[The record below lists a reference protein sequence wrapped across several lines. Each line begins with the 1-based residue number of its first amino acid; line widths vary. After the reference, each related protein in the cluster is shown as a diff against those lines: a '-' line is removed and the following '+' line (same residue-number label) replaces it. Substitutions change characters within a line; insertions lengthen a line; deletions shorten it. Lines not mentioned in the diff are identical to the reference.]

1 MVEEYYDEFS
11 RPSGN
16 ERPEVERERIC
27 TEAIELTPNGQT
39 VALNIPAGQWHTIRS
54 LESGSV
60 IMEVKDGRFEPI
72 QDVDI
77 LQM

>member
-1 MVEEYYDEFS
+1 MAEEYYDEFS

-39 VALNIPAGQWHTIRS
+39 VALMKQELVPVFGCSSKQCKMYDVRKNIYGKLSIS
-54 LESGSV
+54 Y
-60 IMEVKDGRFEPI
+60 F
-72 QDVDI
+72 
-77 LQM
+77 